1 MFEPKVDQC
10 AFQAFNKICRSF
22 LESVQSEAER
32 RAAINHL
39 EHCSSCRLFAEEFFA
54 YYKQNPEE
62 MFVSLAHAND
72 IWEMFE
78 VLKSGFQKMSESTLE
93 NHIKFLSKF
102 LYQPEAAA
110 KLIQLMRRMH
120 RVLFFLAQSPVL
132 ARGQMGSVRETL
144 IDLKE
149 LVGEETLVE
158 LLGLRSFDEA
168 VEIWHRLEARAQSE
182 S

>member
-72 IWEMFE
+72 IWEM
-78 VLKSGFQKMSESTLE
+78 
-93 NHIKFLSKF
+93 
-102 LYQPEAAA
+102 YQPEAAA